1 MRRGFVA
8 AGLYGGLTVA
18 LLFPLLG
25 HFGSAFPHDPGDPI
39 LNTWILWHGART
51 LPLTHAWWNGPMFFP
66 MADSIALSEVLLSS
80 LPISWVVQALTH
92 NPVAAY
98 NVVFALSF
106 PLCGLGAYF
115 LARELTGREDAALV
129 GGLAF
134 MLAPYRAEQLS
145 HLPVLSYYW
154 APIVLFA
161 LHRYARQ
168 RHWKWLA
175 LFGTAWLAQSL
186 ANGYAMF
193 HLSIL
198 VALWIVWFMRPLR
211 ICVPVLVAW
220 AVAALPMLPILLRYE
235 EVHSALHLLRDINEV
250 KRFGVDLGD
259 FLAAPPDLAL
269 WGGRLGV
276 ARPET
281 AAFAGVTLL
290 VLGLAAIVVTR
301 LERREQEPRALWQR
315 MFVMISAAA
324 ALVAFSAYFLGPWA
338 IGPLTVR
345 DFHKPFSIAVAA
357 RALAFL
363 GGSWMRRMWRERSI
377 AGFYLVA
384 TAAML
389 LLALGPEPRLLGRPI
404 LYEPP
409 YAWLMHLPGFSVLRV
424 PARFVM
430 PAALCESVLVA
441 LAIAR
446 WAVLSRRVAVVALVS
461 LGIALDGWFRLPV
474 AAAPVGGIHAWPE
487 HIAAVVELPLG
498 EPAADFAAIYRAM
511 THGRPI
517 VNGVSGYVPPH
528 FLPLA
533 QALRARQFS
542 ALYELTA
549 RGPIAVALDRTQADA
564 AGILALLRGAGFTP
578 GPSEGNWD
586 SMIVPVR
593 RLQPVALGARLPIA
607 AAHAS
612 VHGGDAGRML
622 DDDPVTAWGTE
633 VGQAGGEEVVVDL
646 GSDRAIGAIVLDM
659 GAYSFGYPRALE
671 IDVSRDRADWLSV
684 WGGEPAVLAVRGAVQ
699 DPGTAPIILDLGRTT
714 GRYVRLTQT
723 GAEPGIPWW
732 IAGIHIHAPV
742 VVDAR

>member
-25 HFGSAFPHDPGDPI
+25 QFGSAFPHDPGDPI

-51 LPLTHAWWNGPMFFP
+51 LPLTHGWWNGPMFFP

-409 YAWLMHLPGFSVLRV
+409 YAWLMHLPGF
-424 PARFVM
+424 
-430 PAALCESVLVA
+430 
-441 LAIAR
+441 
-446 WAVLSRRVAVVALVS
+446 
-461 LGIALDGWFRLPV
+461 
-474 AAAPVGGIHAWPE
+474 
-487 HIAAVVELPLG
+487 
-498 EPAADFAAIYRAM
+498 
-511 THGRPI
+511 
-517 VNGVSGYVPPH
+517 
-528 FLPLA
+528 
-533 QALRARQFS
+533 
-542 ALYELTA
+542 
-549 RGPIAVALDRTQADA
+549 
-564 AGILALLRGAGFTP
+564 
-578 GPSEGNWD
+578 
-586 SMIVPVR
+586 
-593 RLQPVALGARLPIA
+593 
-607 AAHAS
+607 
-612 VHGGDAGRML
+612 
-622 DDDPVTAWGTE
+622 
-633 VGQAGGEEVVVDL
+633 
-646 GSDRAIGAIVLDM
+646 
-659 GAYSFGYPRALE
+659 
-671 IDVSRDRADWLSV
+671 
-684 WGGEPAVLAVRGAVQ
+684 
-699 DPGTAPIILDLGRTT
+699 
-714 GRYVRLTQT
+714 
-723 GAEPGIPWW
+723 
-732 IAGIHIHAPV
+732 
-742 VVDAR
+742 